1 MVPAQNKGPR
11 VTVSVM
17 HHIKVVIGDQRMNA
31 QPLQSMSKS
40 LGSPKVVRKKHRR
53 QGTPNNSP
61 LAISHD
67 KQKEDMGDIMKMG
80 DIQVIPSNANKT
92 MVGGIEDPEAVKE
105 MQRNE
110 NGKVEGS
117 TT

>member
-1 MVPAQNKGPR
+1 
-11 VTVSVM
+11 
-17 HHIKVVIGDQRMNA
+17 
-31 QPLQSMSKS
+31 
-40 LGSPKVVRKKHRR
+40 
-53 QGTPNNSP
+53 
-61 LAISHD
+61 
-67 KQKEDMGDIMKMG
+67 MKMG

-105 MQRNE
+105 MHRNE